1 MFGIAKELLDCSVR
15 TTFNHV
21 SDEAKESFLEMLDT
35 LSEEICK
42 QVKLKEL
49 QQFKVLLTY

>member
-1 MFGIAKELLDCSVR
+1 MLDCSVR